1 MLFLTRLFGGTGD
14 LERQF
19 EFVLNGWINVSK
31 FRRLEHDK
39 DPIAGDRD
47 GTCNM
52 TIRNKPIKKA
62 LHGLPWFTTVKG
74 GAYVLLPG
82 LRALRS
88 LGNALSARITRI
100 RLCRAGSLHMKLR
113 VPAWRDTLGK
123 DAVAGLVLGVESVP
137 DGLAAGLLAG
147 VNPLAG
153 LYAYLFGTIGGSF
166 FTGSAFMAVQAT
178 GAMAIV
184 VADVPA
190 VHSADD
196 PARALFTLSVLTG
209 VVMLAAGLLR
219 LGSVLRFV
227 SNAVMV
233 GFISAVG
240 VNIILGQLANLT
252 GYKAEG
258 ANRVVRAINTLVHPG
273 ELHLQSLAIGVVTVA
288 LILVLERTRLGPL
301 GLVLAVIVASAGVAV
316 LGWHGV
322 ATVGELSKIPR
333 ALPLPEVPMLR
344 LVPSLVIP
352 AVSLAFVGL
361 IQGAA
366 ISASFPNPDGRYPDA
381 SRDFIGQGAANVIA
395 GIFRGM
401 PVGGSMSA
409 TSLNKSA
416 GARSRIALMIAG
428 VVMAVVILAFAGL
441 VGHIAM
447 PALAGLL
454 ILVGFRTIKPDD
466 LRSVWKTGTVQ
477 KAVLATTFVLT
488 MVIPLQ
494 YAVLAGVG
502 LSAILHVVRQ
512 SNQITIK
519 RWRLDPDGN
528 LIETDPPAQLP
539 ANEVVVL
546 QPYGSLF
553 FAAAPVLESQ
563 LPAPADAGTGNSV
576 VILRLRGRT
585 DLGTTFMDVLRRYAQ
600 TLTANGSK
608 LVIVSA
614 SERIQEQ
621 LRVTGVTDLIT
632 SENIYT
638 GDERVG
644 ATLKRAYADATAW
657 IEHNQ
662 HATGTDTR

>member
-1 MLFLTRLFGGTGD
+1 MR
-14 LERQF
+14 
-19 EFVLNGWINVSK
+19 
-31 FRRLEHDK
+31 
-39 DPIAGDRD
+39 
-47 GTCNM
+47 
-52 TIRNKPIKKA
+52 
-62 LHGLPWFTTVKG
+62 
-74 GAYVLLPG
+74 
-82 LRALRS
+82 
-88 LGNALSARITRI
+88 
-100 RLCRAGSLHMKLR
+100 LR
-113 VPAWRDTLGK
+113 VPVRRDTLRK

-153 LYAYLFGTIGGSF
+153 LYAYLFGTIGGSL
-166 FTGSAFMAVQAT
+166 FTSSAFMAVQAT

-184 VADVPA
+184 IADVPA

-196 PARALFTLSVLTG
+196 PSGALFTLSVLTG
-209 VVMLAAGLLR
+209 VVMLAAGFLR

-258 ANRVVRAINTLVHPG
+258 ANRVVRAINTVIHPG
-273 ELHLQSLAIGVVTVA
+273 QLHLQSLAIGVVTVA
-288 LILVLERTRLGPL
+288 LILVLERTRAGPL
-301 GLVLAVIVASAGVAV
+301 GLVLAVIVTSASVTV
-316 LGWHGV
+316 LGWGDI
-322 ATVGELSKIPR
+322 ATVGELSEIPR
-333 ALPLPEVPMLR
+333 ALPLPEAPMLR
-344 LVPSLVIP
+344 LVPSLVVP

-361 IQGAA
+361 VQGAA

-381 SRDFIGQGAANVIA
+381 SRDFIGQGAANVVA

-409 TSLNKSA
+409 TSLNKAA

-428 VVMAVVILAFAGL
+428 AVMAVVIIAFAGL
-441 VGHIAM
+441 VGHIAL

-454 ILVGFRTIKPDD
+454 MLVGYRTIKPDD
-466 LRSVWKTGTVQ
+466 LRSVWKTGAVQ
-477 KAVLATTFVLT
+477 KAVLATSFALT

-494 YAVLAGVG
+494 YAVLVSVG

-512 SNQITIK
+512 SNQVTIK

-539 ANEVVVL
+539 ADEVVAL

-563 LPAPADAGTGNSV
+563 LPTLATTSLNSV

-600 TLTANGSK
+600 ALTAAGSK

-621 LRVTGVTDLIT
+621 LRVTGVTDLI
-632 SENIYT
+632 SPQDIYA

-644 ATLKRAYADATAW
+644 ATLKRAYADATSW

-662 HATGTDTR
+662 PAAGTDAR

>member
-1 MLFLTRLFGGTGD
+1 
-14 LERQF
+14 
-19 EFVLNGWINVSK
+19 
-31 FRRLEHDK
+31 
-39 DPIAGDRD
+39 
-47 GTCNM
+47 
-52 TIRNKPIKKA
+52 
-62 LHGLPWFTTVKG
+62 
-74 GAYVLLPG
+74 
-82 LRALRS
+82 
-88 LGNALSARITRI
+88 
-100 RLCRAGSLHMKLR
+100 MKLR
-113 VPAWRDTLGK
+113 IPVRRDTLRK

-153 LYAYLFGTIGGSF
+153 LYAYLFGTIGGSL
-166 FTGSAFMAVQAT
+166 FTSSAFMAVQAT

-209 VVMLAAGLLR
+209 VVMLAAGFLR
-219 LGSVLRFV
+219 LGSMLRFV

-240 VNIILGQLANLT
+240 VNIILGQLASLT

-258 ANRVVRAINTLVHPG
+258 ANRVVRAVNTLIHPG
-273 ELHLQSLAIGVVTVA
+273 ELHLQSLAIGVVTIA
-288 LILVLERTRLGPL
+288 LILVLERTRAGPL
-301 GLVLAVIVASAGVAV
+301 GLVLAVIVTSASVAV
-316 LGWHGV
+316 LGWAGV
-322 ATVGELSKIPR
+322 ATVGELSEIPR
-333 ALPLPEVPMLR
+333 ALPLPEAPMLR
-344 LVPSLVIP
+344 LVPSLVVP
-352 AVSLAFVGL
+352 AISLAFVGL
-361 IQGAA
+361 VQGAA

-401 PVGGSMSA
+401 AVGGSMSA
-409 TSLNKSA
+409 TSLNRAA
-416 GARSRIALMIAG
+416 GARSRISLMIAS
-428 VVMAVVILAFAGL
+428 VVMAVVIVAFAGL

-454 ILVGFRTIKPDD
+454 MLVGYRTIKPDD
-466 LRSVWKTGTVQ
+466 LRSVWKTGAVQ
-477 KAVLATTFVLT
+477 KAVLATSFTLT

-502 LSAILHVVRQ
+502 LSVILHVVRQ
-512 SNQITIK
+512 SNQVTIK

-528 LIETDPPAQLP
+528 LIEADPPAQLP
-539 ANEVVVL
+539 AGEVVAL

-553 FAAAPVLESQ
+553 FAGAPVLESQ
-563 LPAPADAGTGNSV
+563 LPAPAATSLNSV

-585 DLGTTFMDVLRRYAQ
+585 DLGTTFMDVLRRYAEA
-600 TLTANGSK
+600 LTAASSK

-621 LRVTGVTDLIT
+621 LRVTGVTDLI
-632 SENIYT
+632 SPQDIYA

-644 ATLKRAYADATAW
+644 ATLKRAYADATSW

-662 HATGTDTR
+662 PATGTDAR

>member
-1 MLFLTRLFGGTGD
+1 MRLRFPV
-14 LERQF
+14 R
-19 EFVLNGWINVSK
+19 
-31 FRRLEHDK
+31 
-39 DPIAGDRD
+39 
-47 GTCNM
+47 
-52 TIRNKPIKKA
+52 
-62 LHGLPWFTTVKG
+62 
-74 GAYVLLPG
+74 
-82 LRALRS
+82 
-88 LGNALSARITRI
+88 
-100 RLCRAGSLHMKLR
+100 
-113 VPAWRDTLGK
+113 RDTLRK

-147 VNPLAG
+147 VNPLSG

-166 FTGSAFMAVQAT
+166 FTSSAFMAVQAT

-184 VADVPA
+184 IADVPA
-190 VHSADD
+190 VHAADD

-209 VVMLAAGLLR
+209 VVMLAAGFLR

-258 ANRVVRAINTLVHPG
+258 ANRVVRAVNTLIHPG
-273 ELHLQSLAIGVVTVA
+273 ELHLQSLAIGILTVA
-288 LILVLERTRLGPL
+288 LILLLERTMLGPL
-301 GLVLAVIVASAGVAV
+301 GLVLAVVVTSALVAV
-316 LGWHGV
+316 LGWGSV
-322 ATVGELSKIPR
+322 ALVRDLSEIPR
-333 ALPLPEVPMLR
+333 ALPLPQAPMLR
-344 LVPSLVIP
+344 LVPSLVVP
-352 AVSLAFVGL
+352 ALSLAFVGL

-366 ISASFPNPDGRYPDA
+366 ISANFPNPDGRYPDV

-409 TSLNKSA
+409 SSLNKAA
-416 GARSRIALMIAG
+416 GARSRMSLMIAS
-428 VVMAVVILAFAGL
+428 VVMAVVIIAFAGL
-441 VGHIAM
+441 VGYIAM

-454 ILVGFRTIKPDD
+454 ILVGYRTIKPDD
-466 LRSVWKTGTVQ
+466 LQSVWKTGAVQ
-477 KAVLATTFVLT
+477 KAVLLTSFALT

-494 YAVLAGVG
+494 YAVLVAVG
-502 LSAILHVVRQ
+502 LSVILHVVRQ
-512 SNQITIK
+512 SNQVTVK
-519 RWRLDPDGN
+519 RWLLDPDGN

-553 FAAAPVLESQ
+553 FAAAPVLEAQ
-563 LPAPADAGTGNSV
+563 LPATDGAGRNSV

-585 DLGTTFMDVLRRYAQ
+585 DLGTTFMDVLLRYAQ
-600 TLTANGSK
+600 ALVATDSK

-632 SENIYT
+632 PENIYS
-638 GDERVG
+638 GDERVA
-644 ATLKRAYADATAW
+644 ATLKRAYADAMTW
-657 IEHNQ
+657 IERNQ
-662 HATGTDTR
+662 LAGGTDQR

>member
-1 MLFLTRLFGGTGD
+1 
-14 LERQF
+14 
-19 EFVLNGWINVSK
+19 
-31 FRRLEHDK
+31 
-39 DPIAGDRD
+39 
-47 GTCNM
+47 
-52 TIRNKPIKKA
+52 
-62 LHGLPWFTTVKG
+62 
-74 GAYVLLPG
+74 
-82 LRALRS
+82 
-88 LGNALSARITRI
+88 
-100 RLCRAGSLHMKLR
+100 MKLR
-113 VPAWRDTLGK
+113 VPVRRDTLGK
-123 DAVAGLVLGVESVP
+123 DAVAGLVLGVESIP

-153 LYAYLFGTIGGSF
+153 LYAYLFGTIGGSL
-166 FTGSAFMAVQAT
+166 FTSSAFMAVQAT
-178 GAMAIV
+178 GAMAIII
-184 VADVPA
+184 ADVPA

-209 VVMLAAGLLR
+209 VVMLAAGFLR
-219 LGSVLRFV
+219 LGSMLRFV

-258 ANRVVRAINTLVHPG
+258 ANRVVRAVNTLIHPG
-273 ELHLQSLAIGVVTVA
+273 ELHLQSLAIGVLTIA
-288 LILVLERTRLGPL
+288 LILVLERTKAGPL
-301 GLVLAVIVASAGVAV
+301 GLVLAVIITSAGVAV
-316 LGWHGV
+316 LGWGDV
-322 ATVGELSKIPR
+322 ATVRELSEVPR
-333 ALPLPEVPMLR
+333 SLPLPGVPMLR
-344 LVPSLVIP
+344 LIPSLAVP

-366 ISASFPNPDGRYPDA
+366 ISAGFANPDGRYPDA

-409 TSLNKSA
+409 TSLNRAA
-416 GARSRIALMIAG
+416 GARSRIALMIASG
-428 VVMAVVILAFAGL
+428 VMAVVIIAFAGL

-454 ILVGFRTIKPDD
+454 ILVGYRTIKPDD
-466 LRSVWKTGTVQ
+466 LGSVWKTGATQ
-477 KAVLATTFVLT
+477 KAVLATSFALT

-502 LSAILHVVRQ
+502 LSVILHVVRQ

-539 ANEVVVL
+539 AGEVVAL

-563 LPAPADAGTGNSV
+563 LPAPADAAGNSV

-600 TLTANGSK
+600 TLKASGSK

-621 LRVTGVTDLIT
+621 LRMTGVTDLIAP
-632 SENIYT
+632 ENIYT

-662 HATGTDTR
+662 PATGTDAR

>member
-1 MLFLTRLFGGTGD
+1 MLG
-14 LERQF
+14 
-19 EFVLNGWINVSK
+19 I
-31 FRRLEHDK
+31 
-39 DPIAGDRD
+39 
-47 GTCNM
+47 
-52 TIRNKPIKKA
+52 
-62 LHGLPWFTTVKG
+62 
-74 GAYVLLPG
+74 
-82 LRALRS
+82 
-88 LGNALSARITRI
+88 
-100 RLCRAGSLHMKLR
+100 
-113 VPAWRDTLGK
+113 
-123 DAVAGLVLGVESVP
+123 ESVP

-153 LYAYLFGTIGGSF
+153 LYAYLFGTIGGSL
-166 FTGSAFMAVQAT
+166 FTSSAFMAVQAT

-184 VADVPA
+184 IADVPA

-209 VVMLAAGLLR
+209 IVMLAAGLLR

-258 ANRVVRAINTLVHPG
+258 ANRVVRAVNTVIHPG
-273 ELHLQSLAIGVVTVA
+273 ELHLQSLAIGAVTVA
-288 LILVLERTRLGPL
+288 LILVLERTRAGPL
-301 GLVLAVIVASAGVAV
+301 GLVLAVIITSAGVAI
-316 LGWHGV
+316 LGWGGV
-322 ATVGELSKIPR
+322 ATVRELSEVPR
-333 ALPLPEVPMLR
+333 SLPLPEAPMLR

-361 IQGAA
+361 VQGAA
-366 ISASFPNPDGRYPDA
+366 ISAGFPNPDGRYPDA
-381 SRDFIGQGAANVIA
+381 SRDFIGQGAANVIT

-409 TSLNKSA
+409 TSLNKAA
-416 GARSRIALMIAG
+416 GARSRIALMIASA
-428 VVMAVVILAFAGL
+428 VMAVVIIAFAGL

-477 KAVLATTFVLT
+477 KTVLATSFALT
-488 MVIPLQ
+488 MIIPLQ

-502 LSAILHVVRQ
+502 LSVILHVVRQ
-512 SNQITIK
+512 SNQVTIK

-539 ANEVVVL
+539 SNEVVAL

-563 LPAPADAGTGNSV
+563 LPAPAATSLNSV

-600 TLTANGSK
+600 ALTAAGSK

-621 LRVTGVTDLIT
+621 LRVTGVTDLI
-632 SENIYT
+632 SPENIYA

-644 ATLKRAYADATAW
+644 ATLKRAYADAMTW
-657 IEHNQ
+657 IERNS
-662 HATGTDTR
+662 